1 MKFHFVPALLSVLV
15 APMAPLASAAFVQVW
30 QLGVDNDSQG
40 EFSQETGSNVA
51 PGAVTPVNAVTPAQ
65 AADPAFNLTTHDDDF
80 YFAGTY
86 ASPIGV
92 VTNTEP
98 LKALDRALTGDVNG
112 ANGDIWDR
120 VHFNLDQASV
130 VGSTELRLTI
140 DLIGLGYWDASDA
153 NAGSG
158 STAHDLKVSLNGVTI
173 GTQTGISAAT
183 TWVLNTTAGAV
194 GATTGENVLEITR
207 TGGLSGDASDNAGW
221 IQYDFVR
228 LESQSIPEPA
238 SLVLLAA
245 AAGGVMMVRRRRF

>member
-1 MKFHFVPALLSVLV
+1 MKSHFVPALLSVLV

-30 QLGVDNDSQG
+30 QLGEDNDSQG

-51 PGAVTPVNAVTPAQ
+51 PGAVTPANAVTPAQ

-86 ASPIGV
+86 PSPIGV

-140 DLIGLGYWDASDA
+140 DLIALGYWDASDA